1 VDYFDIVDQ
10 AVSIIQDP
18 RLQDGFMTDTD
29 IRNENGFRVYGEMN
43 TGHCWEQAQKEAP
56 KVHQFLLQILFQ
68 FLLQNVMKFSQNFVD
83 TQGATVVPI
92 IGYLDG
98 TWLSKGGGHS
108 ATPMSMTIGNLPRH
122 VMNKSI
128 AKRVRWLLFYYFFVH
143 IIYYIF

>member
-1 VDYFDIVDQ
+1 
-10 AVSIIQDP
+10 
-18 RLQDGFMTDTD
+18 
-29 IRNENGFRVYGEMN
+29 
-43 TGHCWEQAQKEAP
+43 
-56 KVHQFLLQILFQ
+56 
-68 FLLQNVMKFSQNFVD
+68 MKFSQNFVD